1 MADNEGTQTTETN
14 HTAGTADVAD
24 VGAGRTGAAPSG
36 GATESGTAIESGD
49 ASEPRAAGQDGAATT
64 EMSVAELREW
74 LQRWVAEAT
83 GQPVEQITVDRPMEE
98 FGLASRD
105 AIALGGDIEE
115 LTGVLLSATIVYK
128 HPTIASLAERIING
142 EPDEPEELADDSF
155 YTAGYQPGE
164 AHDIAIVGLST
175 RLPGAGDTPESTW
188 DFLINRG
195 DGIRELP
202 EGRWSEFTSDPAVA
216 AAIEQGNTLGGYLD
230 QDVVKGFDA
239 EFFAMSPVEVE
250 RVDPQQRL
258 MMELTWEALEHARI
272 PANELKGEAVGVFVG
287 TSTNDFAMVSALG
300 LGKTDADAPASA
312 DAYGLTGGSSAI
324 IANRISYFYDFRGP
338 SIAVDTACSSTMV
351 AVHDAVRALRNGDAD
366 VALAGGVNMLLA
378 PMITL
383 GFDSV
388 GAVSED
394 GHIKAFS
401 SDADGMVRSEGA
413 GLFVLKR
420 LSDAER
426 DGDRVLAVV
435 KGSAVNSDGRSNGLL
450 APNPD
455 AQADVLR
462 RAYRDAGIVPST
474 VDFIEAHG
482 TGTPIGD
489 PIEADALGQVVGRG
503 RDADR
508 PALLGSVKTN
518 FGHLESGA
526 GAASLAK
533 AVMALQ
539 HNVIPPNIGYAGP
552 SPYIP
557 FEQAHL
563 KVVDEPTEFPRYS
576 GKATIGIS
584 GFGFG
589 GTNAHLVVQEYVPA
603 ELAKAGAANQNSN
616 GSTDDTE
623 AGLAEDDPDAESTDA
638 LTGAEAIIEAEGTAD
653 AEPAANVEVPEW
665 TEARTEPVPLVI
677 PVSAYLPSRRRRA
690 ATDLADWLESEAG
703 QATPLADVARALAK
717 RNHGRSRGVVVAQ
730 THEEAIAG
738 LRAIAAGKPGPGVFT
753 ADAPAAQG
761 PMWVLAGFGSHH
773 RKMGKQLY
781 LENSIFARTVD
792 EIDELVVDE
801 AGYSV
806 KEMILDD
813 AQDWDVGTSQV
824 GVFTIQLG
832 LAAVLR
838 AHGANPQA
846 VVGHSQGEAAGAYI
860 SGGLPLEDA
869 VRVICARSR
878 LMGEGEQMISD
889 DEVRN
894 MALVEY
900 SAEDI
905 EKVLVD
911 YPDLEVA
918 VYAAPTNTVIGGPP
932 DQVHAIVARAEA
944 EGKFARVLQTR
955 GAGHTSQMDPL
966 LGELAAEL
974 AGLEPTR
981 LTADLYSTVHK
992 GGVYRA
998 GHDPV
1003 HDEDYWVTNMRHSVY
1018 FTNAIGQA
1026 VNAGI
1031 TTYLELAP
1039 NSVALMQVMGTTF
1052 AAGVHN
1058 AALIPTLKRK
1068 EDEAGGVISALAQLY
1083 VQGHSVDLPSLLPAG
1098 AYADIPR
1105 TAFLRKE
1112 YWPKVSIST
1121 GSGSGRAPGA
1131 HVALPDGRHAW
1142 EVAATAV
1149 TDLAALVHTAA
1160 AQVLSDV
1167 TPGATIAHAAVPT
1180 AGTLTTTLTPH
1191 PGGASIQVHAREG
1204 NAFRLLFDAVVT
1216 SGAPLPAAAAPVAQ
1230 AAPAAETDGGAADL
1244 AVAETFGE
1252 RWDPSSSQTIEER
1265 LATIAAESMGYAVED
1280 LPMEIPLMEL
1290 GLDSLM
1296 AMRIKN
1302 RVEYEFDIP
1311 SLQVSAVRDASL
1323 NEVGKV
1329 LHYAIEHRD
1338 EVAAMAEQQ
1347 AADGGSLNVDDN
1359 FVAAARAAMEAGED
1373 PAAAV
1378 KQQADAQGAPA
1389 ENAAPAADA
1398 AGAAPTAAAST
1409 TAADAPAAT
1418 LAAADTATDADA
1430 ADTSASAAVAG
1441 AGNAGTATESA
1452 STAESEGTADKASGT
1467 GEQQTAATPAQA
1479 AAAVGGAQGAATK
1492 EPEADVPPR
1501 DAAERLTF
1509 AAWAMVT
1516 GKSAGGIF
1524 NTLPIL
1530 DEDTAQKLAARL
1542 SDRVGAEVDVEDVL
1556 DCETIEQLSD
1566 IVRKHQ
1572 DSATEVD
1579 GFIRPLR
1586 PLAEGSRAVPVFVF
1600 HPSGGNT
1607 LVYEPL
1613 LKRLPEGTPMYG
1625 FERIEGSIP
1634 DRARE
1639 YASEIRKIFPGGPY
1653 VLYGWSLGAV
1663 FALQVGQIMR
1673 AEGDDVRLVGLVD
1686 LAIPVEDEDPSPE
1699 GRRARIERFQ
1709 AFAQKT
1715 YGIEGQLDDDM
1726 LQELADASDE
1736 EQYEIIMSLLKF
1748 ADVKIPGGVLEHQR
1762 TSWLDGRD
1770 LQQAQP
1776 SHYEGDVTLYLADRY
1791 HDGIIELE
1799 PRFADRQP
1807 NGGWDGYIPNL
1818 EVIHIPGDHLQIIDE
1833 PRVAQIGADLARKLA
1848 AIDTAAIGGA
1858 ATNNDA
1864 DNVPGKGEQ

>member
-1 MADNEGTQTTETN
+1 MADNEGTQTTETSGV
-14 HTAGTADVAD
+14 TAAETTGDANAEVEQTTATGQSVTEPGGVAK
-24 VGAGRTGAAPSG
+24 SG
-36 GATESGTAIESGD
+36 G
-49 ASEPRAAGQDGAATT
+49 TT
-64 EMSVAELREW
+64 DMSVAELREW
-74 LQRWVAEAT
+74 LQRWVADAT

-115 LTGVLLSATIVYK
+115 LTGVLLNATIVYQ
-128 HPTIASLAERIING
+128 HPTIAALAERIING
-142 EPDEPEELADDSF
+142 EPETPEEAADDAF
-155 YTAGYQPGE
+155 YTAGYQPGA

-195 DGIRELP
+195 DGIRDLP
-202 EGRWSEFTSDPAVA
+202 EGRWSEFLADPDIA
-216 AAIEQGNTLGGYLD
+216 AAVENGNTLGGYLD
-230 QDVVKGFDA
+230 QDVIKGFDA

-272 PANELKGEAVGVFVG
+272 PANTLKGESVGVFIG
-287 TSTNDFAMVSALG
+287 TSTNDFSLIAALG
-300 LGKTDADAPASA
+300 LGKSDTDAPASA
-312 DAYGLTGGSSAI
+312 DAYALTGGSTAI
-324 IANRISYFYDFRGP
+324 VANRVSYFYDFRGP
-338 SIAVDTACSSTMV
+338 SVAVDTACSSTLV

-378 PMITL
+378 PAITL
-383 GFDSV
+383 GFDSI
-388 GAVSED
+388 GAVAKD

-413 GLFVLKR
+413 GMVVLKR
-420 LSDAER
+420 LADAER
-426 DGDRVLAVV
+426 DGDRILAVV
-435 KGSAVNSDGRSNGLL
+435 KGTAVNSDGRSNGIV

-455 AQADVLR
+455 AQVDVLR
-462 RAYRDAGIVPST
+462 RAYRDAGIAPST
-474 VDFIEAHG
+474 VDYIEAHG

-489 PIEADALGQVVGRG
+489 PIEADALGRVIGRG
-503 RDADR
+503 REDDK
-508 PALLGSVKTN
+508 PVLLGSAKTN

-526 GAASLAK
+526 GAAALAK
-533 AVMALQ
+533 VILALQ

-552 SPYIP
+552 SPFIP
-557 FEQAHL
+557 FDQAHL

-576 GKATIGIS
+576 GTATIGVS

-589 GTNAHLVVQEYVPA
+589 GTNAHVVIQEYVPA
-603 ELAKAGAANQNSN
+603 AAAEAKDAAAQGASA
-616 GSTDDTE
+616 
-623 AGLAEDDPDAESTDA
+623 DAETLDAELDNEATDVLA
-638 LTGAEAIIEAEGTAD
+638 GAEAIVEGSDPLAAPEPVAEVA
-653 AEPAANVEVPEW
+653 EW
-665 TEARTEPVPLVI
+665 TQERTEPLPVI
-677 PVSAYLPSRRRRA
+677 LPVSAYLPSRRRRA
-690 ATDLADWLESEAG
+690 ASDLADWLESEAG
-703 QATPLADVARALAK
+703 QATPLEDVARSLAK
-717 RNHGRSRGVVVAQ
+717 RNHGRSRGVVLAK
-730 THEEAIAG
+730 THEEAVAG
-738 LRAIAAGKPGPGVFT
+738 LRAIAAGKPGAGVFT
-753 ADAPAAQG
+753 ADSPAAQG

-792 EIDELVVDE
+792 EVDELVVDE

-832 LAAVLR
+832 LAALLR
-838 AHGANPQA
+838 AHGAEPHG

-878 LMGEGEQMISD
+878 LMGEGEQMITD
-889 DEVRN
+889 DQVRN

-905 EKVLVD
+905 EKVLPE

-974 AGLEPTR
+974 AGIEPTKV
-981 LTADLYSTVHK
+981 TTDLYSTVHK
-992 GGVYRA
+992 ATVYKT
-998 GHDPV
+998 GSDPV
-1003 HDEDYWVTNMRHSVY
+1003 HDVDYWVTNMRGSVY
-1018 FTNAIGQA
+1018 FTNAIRRA
-1026 VNAGI
+1026 VDAGI

-1068 EDEAGGVISALAQLY
+1068 EDEAAGVISALAQLY
-1083 VQGHSVDLPSLLPAG
+1083 VQGHPVDLVSLLPAG
-1098 AYADIPR
+1098 DYADVPR

-1112 YWPKVSIST
+1112 YWPKVSIAT
-1121 GSGSGRAPGA
+1121 GSGTGRAPGA

-1142 EVAATAV
+1142 EVSAAAV
-1149 TDLAALVHTAA
+1149 TDLAGLVNAAA
-1160 AQVLSDV
+1160 AQVLSEV
-1167 TPGATIAHAAVPT
+1167 ALGATVAHSPLPAS
-1180 AGTLTTTLTPH
+1180 GTLTTTLTPH
-1191 PGGASIQVHAREG
+1191 PGGASVQVHVREG
-1204 NAFRLLFDAVVT
+1204 TAFRLLFDAVVT
-1216 SGAPLPAAAAPVAQ
+1216 ASAPSTNGTP
-1230 AAPAAETDGGAADL
+1230 APAVQPAPAPAETGSGTADL
-1244 AVAETFGE
+1244 VVAESFGD
-1252 RWDPSSSQTIEER
+1252 RWDPNGTQTVEER

-1329 LHYAIEHRD
+1329 LRYAIEHRD
-1338 EVAAMAEQQ
+1338 EVAAMAEKQ
-1347 AADGGSLNVDDN
+1347 AAEGGSLTVDDN

-1373 PAAAV
+1373 PAAV
-1378 KQQADAQGAPA
+1378 VQQQVA
-1389 ENAAPAADA
+1389 AAPAGTAGAVADVADA
-1398 AGAAPTAAAST
+1398 DQKASATADSASEVAEPAGGGADAKDGAAT
-1409 TAADAPAAT
+1409 
-1418 LAAADTATDADA
+1418 
-1430 ADTSASAAVAG
+1430 
-1441 AGNAGTATESA
+1441 
-1452 STAESEGTADKASGT
+1452 
-1467 GEQQTAATPAQA
+1467 AQA
-1479 AAAVGGAQGAATK
+1479 AAVFGGGQGAGTK
-1492 EPEADVPPR
+1492 EPESDVPPR

-1530 DEDTAQKLAARL
+1530 DEDTAEKLAARL
-1542 SDRVGAEVDVEDVL
+1542 SDRVGSTVDVDDVL

-1566 IVRKHQ
+1566 IIRRHQ
-1572 DSATEVD
+1572 DSATEVE

-1586 PLAEGSRAVPVFVF
+1586 PRPEGSTAIPIFVF

-1634 DRARE
+1634 ERARE
-1639 YASEIRKIFPGGPY
+1639 YAAEIRKIFPSGPY

-1663 FALQVGQIMR
+1663 FALQVAQIMR
-1673 AEGDDVRLVGLVD
+1673 AEGDDVRLVGLID
-1686 LAIPVEDEDPSPE
+1686 LAIPVEDEDSSPE

-1715 YGIEGQLDDDM
+1715 YGIEGQLDDEM

-1770 LQQAQP
+1770 LQKAQP

-1833 PRVAQIGADLARKLA
+1833 PRVAQIGADLTRKLA
-1848 AIDTAAIGGA
+1848 AISD
-1858 ATNNDA
+1858 DA
-1864 DNVPGKGEQ
+1864 PGKGEQ

>member
-1 MADNEGTQTTETN
+1 MADNEGTQTTATTGDANAEVEQT
-14 HTAGTADVAD
+14 TATEQSVTEPG
-24 VGAGRTGAAPSG
+24 GAAKSG
-36 GATESGTAIESGD
+36 GTD
-49 ASEPRAAGQDGAATT
+49 
-64 EMSVAELREW
+64 MSVAELREW
-74 LQRWVAEAT
+74 LQRWVADAT

-115 LTGVLLSATIVYK
+115 LTGVLLNATIVYQ
-128 HPTIASLAERIING
+128 HPTIAALAERIING
-142 EPDEPEELADDSF
+142 EPETPEEAADDAF
-155 YTAGYQPGE
+155 YTAGYQPGA

-175 RLPGAGDTPESTW
+175 RLPGAGDTPETTW

-195 DGIRELP
+195 DGIRDLP
-202 EGRWSEFTSDPAVA
+202 EGRWSEFLADPDIA
-216 AAIEQGNTLGGYLD
+216 AAVEKGNTLGGYLD
-230 QDVVKGFDA
+230 QDVIKGFDA

-272 PANELKGEAVGVFVG
+272 PANTLKGESVGVFIG
-287 TSTNDFAMVSALG
+287 TSTNDFSLLAALG
-300 LGKTDADAPASA
+300 LGKSDADAPASA
-312 DAYGLTGGSSAI
+312 DAYALTGGSTAI
-324 IANRISYFYDFRGP
+324 VANRVSYFYDFRGP
-338 SIAVDTACSSTMV
+338 SVAVDTACSSTLV

-378 PMITL
+378 PAITL
-383 GFDSV
+383 GFDSI
-388 GAVSED
+388 GAVAKD

-413 GLFVLKR
+413 GMVVLKR
-420 LSDAER
+420 LADAER
-426 DGDRVLAVV
+426 DGDRILAVV
-435 KGSAVNSDGRSNGLL
+435 KGTAVNSDGRSNGLP
-450 APNPD
+450 APNPE
-455 AQADVLR
+455 AQVDVLR
-462 RAYRDAGIVPST
+462 RAYRDAGIAPST
-474 VDFIEAHG
+474 VDYIEAHG

-489 PIEADALGQVVGRG
+489 PIEADALGRVIGRG
-503 RDADR
+503 REDDK
-508 PALLGSVKTN
+508 PALLGSAKTN

-526 GAASLAK
+526 GAAALAK
-533 AVMALQ
+533 VILALQ

-552 SPYIP
+552 SPFIP
-557 FEQAHL
+557 FDQAHL

-576 GKATIGIS
+576 GTATIGVS

-589 GTNAHLVVQEYVPA
+589 GTNAHVVIQEYVPA
-603 ELAKAGAANQNSN
+603 AAAAPKDDAAQGASA
-616 GSTDDTE
+616 
-623 AGLAEDDPDAESTDA
+623 DAETLDAELDNEATDVLA
-638 LTGAEAIIEAEGTAD
+638 GAEAIVEGSDPLAAPEPVAEVA
-653 AEPAANVEVPEW
+653 EW
-665 TEARTEPVPLVI
+665 TQERTEPLPVI
-677 PVSAYLPSRRRRA
+677 LPVSAYLPSRRRRA
-690 ATDLADWLESEAG
+690 ASDLADWLESEAG
-703 QATPLADVARALAK
+703 QATPLEDVARSLAK
-717 RNHGRSRGVVVAQ
+717 RNHGRSRGVVLAK
-730 THEEAIAG
+730 THEEAVAG

-753 ADAPAAQG
+753 ADSPAAQG

-792 EIDELVVDE
+792 EVDELVVDE

-832 LAAVLR
+832 LAALLR
-838 AHGANPQA
+838 AHGAEPHG

-878 LMGEGEQMISD
+878 LMGEGEQMITD
-889 DEVRN
+889 DQVRN

-905 EKVLVD
+905 EKVLPE

-932 DQVHAIVARAEA
+932 DQVHAIVARAES

-974 AGLEPTR
+974 AGIEPTR
-981 LTADLYSTVHK
+981 VTTDLYSTVHK
-992 GGVYRA
+992 ATVYKA
-998 GHDPV
+998 GSDPV
-1003 HDEDYWVTNMRHSVY
+1003 HDVDYWVTNMRGSVY
-1018 FTNAIGQA
+1018 FTNAIRRA
-1026 VNAGI
+1026 VDAGI

-1068 EDEAGGVISALAQLY
+1068 EDEAAGVISALAQLY
-1083 VQGHSVDLPSLLPAG
+1083 VQGHHVDLVSLLPAG
-1098 AYADIPR
+1098 DYADVPR

-1112 YWPKVSIST
+1112 YWPKVSIAT
-1121 GSGSGRAPGA
+1121 GSGSGRVPGA

-1142 EVAATAV
+1142 EVSAAAV
-1149 TDLAALVHTAA
+1149 TDLAGLVNAAA
-1160 AQVLSDV
+1160 AQVLSEV
-1167 TPGATIAHAAVPT
+1167 ALGATVAHSPLPAS
-1180 AGTLTTTLTPH
+1180 GTLTTTLTPH
-1191 PGGASIQVHAREG
+1191 PGGASVQVHVREG
-1204 NAFRLLFDAVVT
+1204 TAFRLLFDAVVT
-1216 SGAPLPAAAAPVAQ
+1216 ASAPSTNGTPAAAIQP
-1230 AAPAAETDGGAADL
+1230 APAPAETDSGTADL
-1244 AVAETFGE
+1244 VVAESFGD
-1252 RWDPSSSQTIEER
+1252 RWDPNGTQTVEER

-1329 LHYAIEHRD
+1329 LRYAIEHRD
-1338 EVAAMAEQQ
+1338 EVAAMAEKQ
-1347 AADGGSLNVDDN
+1347 AADGGSLTVDDN

-1378 KQQADAQGAPA
+1378 QQQVAAAEPKPA
-1389 ENAAPAADA
+1389 EPAAAAPAGTAGAVADVADA
-1398 AGAAPTAAAST
+1398 
-1409 TAADAPAAT
+1409 DR
-1418 LAAADTATDADA
+1418 
-1430 ADTSASAAVAG
+1430 
-1441 AGNAGTATESA
+1441 
-1452 STAESEGTADKASGT
+1452 KAS
-1467 GEQQTAATPAQA
+1467 A
-1479 AAAVGGAQGAATK
+1479 AAAVFGGGQGTGTK

-1530 DEDTAQKLAARL
+1530 DEDTAEKLAARL
-1542 SDRVGAEVDVEDVL
+1542 SDRVGSTVDVDDVL

-1566 IVRKHQ
+1566 IVRRHQ
-1572 DSATEVD
+1572 DSATEVE

-1586 PLAEGSRAVPVFVF
+1586 PRPEGSTAIPIFVF

-1634 DRARE
+1634 ERARE
-1639 YASEIRKIFPGGPY
+1639 YATEIRKIFPSGPY

-1663 FALQVGQIMR
+1663 FALQVAQIMR
-1673 AEGDDVRLVGLVD
+1673 AEGDDVRLVGLID
-1686 LAIPVEDEDPSPE
+1686 LALPVEDEDPSPE

-1715 YGIEGQLDDDM
+1715 YGIEGELDDEM

-1736 EQYEIIMSLLKF
+1736 QQLEIIMGLLKF
-1748 ADVKIPGGVLEHQR
+1748 ADVKIPGGVMEHQR
-1762 TSWLDGRD
+1762 TSWLDSRD
-1770 LQQAQP
+1770 LQKAQP

-1833 PRVAQIGADLARKLA
+1833 PRVAQIGADLTRKLA
-1848 AIDTAAIGGA
+1848 AISD
-1858 ATNNDA
+1858 DA
-1864 DNVPGKGEQ
+1864 PGKGEQ